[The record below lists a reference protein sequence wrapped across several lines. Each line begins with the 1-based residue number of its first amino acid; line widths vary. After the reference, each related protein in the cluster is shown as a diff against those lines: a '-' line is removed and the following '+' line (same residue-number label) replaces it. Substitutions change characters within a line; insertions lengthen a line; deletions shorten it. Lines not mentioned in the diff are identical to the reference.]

1 MELSEAMRTTAGVR
15 LYESRDVPDE
25 VIHRVLELARFA
37 PSGGN
42 RQPWRVVVVRDD
54 AVRARI
60 REISI
65 REWERYVTTWY
76 DDVES
81 LSDKRLGKLH
91 EGTAYHETLD
101 SAPVHLLIWTELAA
115 LAVTDRDLERQS
127 FVGGGSIYPF
137 IHNVQLALR
146 SEGVGSR
153 ITSLAVAAESE
164 MASLVD
170 VPEGLGL
177 AAVMTVGYPE
187 WAPTKLSRN
196 PVESFA
202 WHEKFEGVSL
212 RLK

>member
-15 LYESRDVPDE
+15 LYESRDVSDE
-25 VIHRVLELARFA
+25 VIYRALELARFA

-81 LSDKRLGKLH
+81 LSEKRLRKLH
-91 EGTAYHETLD
+91 EGAAYHETLD

-170 VPEGLGL
+170 VPEELGL

-202 WHEKFEGVSL
+202 WHEKFEGVPL
-212 RLK
+212 R